1 MVTIAL
7 ARLFL
12 VCLSPEHL
20 KMRYFFLPLHVVDD
34 HPDMKAILQICS
46 QATKSHCI
54 SSLK

>member
-7 ARLFL
+7 AGLFL
-12 VCLSPEHL
+12 VCLSPERL

-54 SSLK
+54 SILK